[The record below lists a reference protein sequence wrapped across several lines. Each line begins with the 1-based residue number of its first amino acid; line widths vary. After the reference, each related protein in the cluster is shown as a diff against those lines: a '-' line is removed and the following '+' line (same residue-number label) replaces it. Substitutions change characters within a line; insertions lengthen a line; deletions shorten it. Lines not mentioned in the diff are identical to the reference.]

1 MPIVI
6 VYDLLSR
13 NSERERKKKKRRR
26 KKEEEKKRRKTN
38 KQIKNLKIKKAFIQ
52 RKGLSLSFS
61 NRIHAHIYTQAPA
74 HTSILTTQNLIYSQ
88 LNQIINKDL
97 RRRKIAARSGK
108 HGRSIVFLEK
118 ETMSWGYSECMI
130 IMSSPHQ
137 LDPQAPWGSGE

>member
-1 MPIVI
+1 MI
-6 VYDLLSR
+6 YC
-13 NSERERKKKKRRR
+13 REILREKEKR
-26 KKEEEKKRRKTN
+26 KKEEEKKK
-38 KQIKNLKIKKAFIQ
+38 KKKKEKKKKKKKKLIKKAFIQ

-61 NRIHAHIYTQAPA
+61 NRIHAHIYTQALA